1 MDDVSRETPA
11 APPGARRVFGVEGL
25 ATAERYADLLATEGV
40 LRGLIG
46 PREAPRL
53 WDRHLL
59 NCAILGDV
67 VADGVCLVDVGSGAG
82 LPGLALAIARPDLS
96 VTLVEPLLRRT
107 RFLGEVVE
115 TLGLGDRVEVLRG
128 RAEEL
133 HGRRTWD
140 VVTARAV
147 APLERLVRWC
157 LPLAAAGGEL
167 VAMKGASAADE
178 VQESWP
184 ALRGLGC
191 ARPEVAELGTGVLA
205 ESTWVVRV
213 ARPEGGPV
221 GWRGRPKPGGTRAR
235 KQRRTSD

>member
-1 MDDVSRETPA
+1 M
-11 APPGARRVFGVEGL
+11 FGVQGL
-25 ATAERYADLLATEGV
+25 ALAERYADLLATDGV

-59 NCAILGDV
+59 NSAILGEV
-67 VADGVCLVDVGSGAG
+67 VAEGATVVDVGSGAG

-96 VTLVEPLLRRT
+96 VTLLEPLLRRT
-107 RFLGEVVE
+107 RFLDEAVE
-115 TLGLGDRVEVLRG
+115 ALRLGDRVEVLRG

-147 APLERLVRWC
+147 APLERLARWC

-167 VAMKGASAADE
+167 LAMKGALASDE
-178 VQESWP
+178 AHEAWP
-184 ALRGLGC
+184 ALQTLGC
-191 ARPEVAELGTGVLA
+191 ARPVVVELGAGVLA

-213 ARPEGGPV
+213 ARPEDGPV
-221 GWRGRPKPGGTRAR
+221 GWRGRPESGGRRTR

>member
-1 MDDVSRETPA
+1 MGDVSRETPV
-11 APPGARRVFGVEGL
+11 APPGARRVFGAHGL
-25 ATAERYADLLATEGV
+25 PVAERYADLLATDGV

-59 NCAILGDV
+59 NCAILGEV
-67 VADGVCLVDVGSGAG
+67 VADGASVVDVGSGAG

-107 RFLGEVVE
+107 RFLDEAVE
-115 TLGLGDRVEVLRG
+115 SLGLGDRVEVLRG

-147 APLERLVRWC
+147 APLERLARWC

-167 VAMKGASAADE
+167 VAMKGASARAE
-178 VQESWP
+178 VAESWP
-184 ALRGLGC
+184 ALRTLGC
-191 ARPEVAELGTGVLA
+191 APPTVVELGADVLA

-213 ARPEGGPV
+213 ARPEDGPV
-221 GWRGRPKPGGTRAR
+221 GWRGRPEPGGRRAR
-235 KQRRTSD
+235 KQRRTK